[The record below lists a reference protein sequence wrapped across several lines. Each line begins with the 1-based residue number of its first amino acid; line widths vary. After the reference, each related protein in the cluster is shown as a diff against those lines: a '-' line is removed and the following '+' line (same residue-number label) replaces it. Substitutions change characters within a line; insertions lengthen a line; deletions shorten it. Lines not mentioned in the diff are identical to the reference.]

1 MLGLRTA
8 HTVEKTQLQTEDY
21 LVQLQVACGRGVSC
35 PPRRNFHLDS
45 GWFVG
50 CPVALGVKNSPAN
63 AGDNRDM
70 GLISGLGRSPGG
82 GHDNPLQ
89 YSCLENPMDR
99 GAWWATVHGLH
110 RIGHNRSELAWMH
123 ACIGVVGNQPE
134 EPRLHQGTMSGWRF
148 QLGNE

>member
-8 HTVEKTQLQTEDY
+8 HTVEKTQLQTEEY

-35 PPRRNFHLDS
+35 PPQWNFHLDS

-82 GHDNPLQ
+82 GHDHPLQ
-89 YSCLENPMDR
+89 HSCLENPMDR
-99 GAWWATVHGLH
+99 GAWWATVHGVTQ
-110 RIGHNRSELAWMH
+110 NRT
-123 ACIGVVGNQPE
+123 QPK
-134 EPRLHQGTMSGWRF
+134 
-148 QLGNE
+148 